1 MSSRPSIDQLDAR
14 IGPVPHFERHLSVL
28 KNGYL
33 NFFMERVRIEG
44 AYVEEL
50 KALYKRIKQQDAAFD
65 VGMGYT
71 QARAAWREVRDSLD
85 RGGSYVLA
93 MNSSNSAAEVQSRS
107 AFCSA
112 INMDVI
118 RPLRELRDTQD
129 RTRQR
134 IHEDMKESISVY
146 VECAETQ
153 LPRAQKLYKRKCQ
166 EAEESRL
173 APAIPMPPNPNQPPY
188 PHSTT
193 PIPLFSPTQ
202 EMFSPP
208 PSYTHLS
215 SEGTMTGNPAANN
228 KSGPPTPNSSATGL
242 VSTTSRGEDPNRAR
256 SPPLVSGPA
265 TGPRGAVQDLAQH
278 GKKGLNQLKSFLDSK
293 RDGGGSLREGSERG
307 NMALRNV
314 RAKREAEEADREYRQ
329 VVYKLE
335 TLRRWRGNVIRAGF
349 TSLETFMVDLSHE
362 LTRAL
367 QRYTDTLLYVFTSH
381 STPELTPKSRATSTT
396 NAQLAH
402 QAQSVIAQIN
412 PEREI
417 NAAHQLIPEHISRLL
432 PKRTL
437 YHNYTYGDSSDLI
450 FGFSLLDYA
459 TARNLEEGGVPSLV
473 GKAVRAVDE
482 RGLDSEGIYRISG
495 RQAIVQDLVH
505 RVERDETQF
514 EFEKTTDI
522 YCIGSMLKRYLRE
535 LPEPLFRFPLAERI
549 QHSAG
554 RSEHVKNGFVVL
566 RGRLRRLPGVHQ
578 ATVRVVIE
586 HLARVAGKAQKN
598 KMDARNLAIVFGSV
612 VFGEDEIPR
621 GSTDLLSVGN
631 MKDTVLEDMIT
642 YAPLVF
648 GEREAEGS
656 SPASSTIFNVTPA
669 HTEKQNSGA
678 TVKPDT
684 AADKGPTGEELPEY
698 HATGSSLSLGP
709 EKGEKNGSVSGH
721 SAKPSLSEAQGVAI
735 HDDKAPE
742 KDKENNLVRDVPL
755 PPEPVGEAPMR
766 IEYGSSHT
774 LVRHPTV
781 TGDIDFSPRLPDI
794 DFAPRLPPRPGKS
807 IHPASR
813 AAALNPTSPEPD
825 TQAPPLP
832 PRSGSMSEPP
842 SELPSPPPRKLGTGA
857 PSLDVRLPSPLPDM
871 TFPGTPPSPSPTPV
885 EGEMPTPSTPIK
897 AVPSTMATPIKVA
910 TAANSPMRSVDSPAT
925 PPRPAMERSET
936 DSPATAEFT
945 TPISSPMGTRFTPS
959 RTATSDELKDV
970 SPRKPSETKRI

>member
-1 MSSRPSIDQLDAR
+1 MSSRPSVDQLDAR
-14 IGPVPHFERHLSVL
+14 SGPVPHFERHLSVL

-44 AYVEEL
+44 AYIEEL

-65 VGMGYT
+65 AGMEYS

-85 RGGSYVLA
+85 R
-93 MNSSNSAAEVQSRS
+93 EVQSRA

-112 INMDVI
+112 INMDII
-118 RPLRELRDTQD
+118 RPLRDLRDTQD

-146 VECAETQ
+146 MECAETQ
-153 LPRAQKLYKRKCQ
+153 LPRAQKLYRRKCQ

-173 APAIPMPPNPNQPPY
+173 APAIPMPLNPHQPPY

-193 PIPLFSPTQ
+193 PTPLFSPTQ

-215 SEGTMTGNPAANN
+215 PEVTMGSNPAPNN

-242 VSTTSRGEDPNRAR
+242 VSTTSRGEDPSRAR
-256 SPPLVSGPA
+256 SPPPVSGSV

-307 NMALRNV
+307 NTALRNV
-314 RAKREAEEADREYRQ
+314 RAKREAEEAAVACRLISGGPPQEYRQ

-362 LTRAL
+362 LTKAL
-367 QRYTDTLLYVFTSH
+367 QRYTDTLL
-381 STPELTPKSRATSTT
+381 ATSTT

-402 QAQSVIAQIN
+402 QSQSVIAQIN

-459 TARNLEEGGVPSLV
+459 AARNLEEGGVPSLV

-495 RQAIVQDLVH
+495 RQAIVQDLIH
-505 RVERDETQF
+505 RVEKDETQF
-514 EFEKTTDI
+514 EFEKTTDV

-535 LPEPLFRFPLAERI
+535 LPEPVFRFPLAERI

-554 RSEHVKNGFVVL
+554 RSEHVKNGFLVL

-578 ATVRVVIE
+578 ATVRVVVE
-586 HLARVAGKAQKN
+586 HLARVAGRAQKN

-621 GSTDLLSVGN
+621 GSSDLLSVGS

-648 GEREAEGS
+648 GERETEGS
-656 SPASSTIFNVTPA
+656 SPASSTIFNVTPV
-669 HTEKQNSGA
+669 HPEKQNSGA
-678 TVKPDT
+678 TVKPDN

-698 HATGSSLSLGP
+698 HATESSVSLEP
-709 EKGEKNGSVSGH
+709 ERGEKNGSVSGH
-721 SAKPSLSEAQGVAI
+721 SANPSLSEAQGAVA
-735 HDDKAPE
+735 HDDKMPE
-742 KDKENNLVRDVPL
+742 KEKENHLVRDAPL
-755 PPEPVGEAPMR
+755 PPEPVGEAPMK

-813 AAALNPTSPEPD
+813 AAALNPTSPE
-825 TQAPPLP
+825 TGTQVQAQAPLLP
-832 PRSGSMSEPP
+832 PRSGSVTEPP
-842 SELPSPPPRKLGTGA
+842 SEPAALPPRTLSTGA
-857 PSLDVRLPSPLPDM
+857 PLLDVRLPSPLPDM
-871 TFPGTPPSPSPTPV
+871 TFPKTPPSPSRTPA
-885 EGEMPTPSTPIK
+885 EGETPAPSTPTK
-897 AVPSTMATPIKVA
+897 TAPSTTATPIKVT
-910 TAANSPMRSVDSPAT
+910 TAANSPMRPLDSPAT
-925 PPRPAMERSET
+925 PLRPAMERSET

-945 TPISSPMGTRFTPS
+945 TPISSPMGTRTTPS
-959 RTATSDELKDV
+959 RTATSDELKAA
-970 SPRKPSETKRI
+970 SPRKPSEPKQT

>member
-14 IGPVPHFERHLSVL
+14 SGPIPHFERHLSVL

-44 AYVEEL
+44 AYIEEL

-65 VGMGYT
+65 LGMEYS
-71 QARAAWREVRDSLD
+71 QARAAWREIRDNLD
-85 RGGSYVLA
+85 R
-93 MNSSNSAAEVQSRS
+93 EVQSRT

-146 VECAETQ
+146 MECVETQ
-153 LPRAQKLYKRKCQ
+153 LPRAQKQYKRKCQ

-173 APAIPMPPNPNQPPY
+173 VPAIPMPPNPHQSPY
-188 PHSTT
+188 PHNTT
-193 PIPLFSPTQ
+193 PTPLFSPTQ

-208 PSYTHLS
+208 PSYAHIS
-215 SEGTMTGNPAANN
+215 SEGTMGSNPASNN
-228 KSGPPTPNSSATGL
+228 KSSPPTPNSSATGL
-242 VSTTSRGEDPNRAR
+242 VSTTSRGEDPSRAR
-256 SPPLVSGPA
+256 SPPPVSGQV

-307 NMALRNV
+307 NAALRNV

-349 TSLETFMVDLSHE
+349 TSLETFMVDLSQE

-367 QRYTDTLLYVFTSH
+367 QRYTDTLL
-381 STPELTPKSRATSTT
+381 ATSTT

-402 QAQSVIAQIN
+402 QSQSVIAQIN

-459 TARNLEEGGVPSLV
+459 TARNLEEGGVPGLV

-495 RQAIVQDLVH
+495 RQALVQDLVH
-505 RVERDETQF
+505 RVEKDETQF
-514 EFEKTTDI
+514 EFEKTTDV

-554 RSEHVKNGFVVL
+554 RNEHIKNGFLVL

-578 ATVRVVIE
+578 ATVRVVVE
-586 HLARVAGKAQKN
+586 HLARVAGRAQKN
-598 KMDARNLAIVFGSV
+598 KMDARNLSIVFGSV
-612 VFGEDEIPR
+612 IFGEDEIPR
-621 GSTDLLSVGN
+621 GSTELLSVGG

-656 SPASSTIFNVTPA
+656 SPASSTFFNITPPQP
-669 HTEKQNSGA
+669 EKQNSGA
-678 TVKPDT
+678 TVKPDAT
-684 AADKGPTGEELPEY
+684 DKDPTGEELPGY
-698 HATGSSLSLGP
+698 HATGSSTSLGP
-709 EKGEKNGSVSGH
+709 EKGEKNGSMSGH
-721 SAKPSLSEAQGVAI
+721 SAKPSLSETPRAVV

-742 KDKENNLVRDVPL
+742 RDKENNPVRDAPL
-755 PPEPVGEAPMR
+755 PPEPVGEAPMK

-781 TGDIDFSPRLPDI
+781 TGDLDFAPRLPDI

-813 AAALNPTSPEPD
+813 AAALNPTPNPEMD
-825 TQAPPLP
+825 AQAPLLP
-832 PRSGSMSEPP
+832 PRSGSMGEAP
-842 SELPSPPPRKLGTGA
+842 SEAPSLPPRRLGTGA

-871 TFPGTPPSPSPTPV
+871 TFPRTPPSPSPPRT

-897 AVPSTMATPIKVA
+897 TAPSTTATPVKVT

-925 PPRPAMERSET
+925 PLRPAMERSET

-945 TPISSPMGTRFTPS
+945 TPTSSPMGTRTTPS
-959 RTATSDELKDV
+959 RTATSDELKDA